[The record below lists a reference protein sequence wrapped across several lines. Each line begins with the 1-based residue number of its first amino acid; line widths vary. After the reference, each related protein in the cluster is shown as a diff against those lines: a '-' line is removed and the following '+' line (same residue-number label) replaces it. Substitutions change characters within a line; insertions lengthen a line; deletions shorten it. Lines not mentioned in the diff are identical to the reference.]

1 MGPVRGP
8 RQDTKTPRHR
18 LVTGAGVGE
27 GRDSSVWSSE
37 VQPSQAERLAVLPP
51 ENNDPDS
58 LVLLITIEF
67 PNLIPRFK
75 CN

>member
-1 MGPVRGP
+1 M
-8 RQDTKTPRHR
+8 
-18 LVTGAGVGE
+18 TGAGVGE